1 MFLTYMKLGNRLLFF
16 VNNVLNYFFTFFFQ
30 EWDLVSKEPKP
41 FVHDAN
47 LSGPIVVPTAGVEH
61 SAEANPLTK
70 GVALKECNAL
80 LTEEYNRRPV
90 FLELPKKDNMN
101 DSSLHQ
107 QNDQKNMLPSC
118 QYLSQEIVTGLD
130 RISLHSSAKNDQYF
144 DTGCIVKKESKTS
157 LTTLACSKPCEHVS
171 PCGGSLFEGSSV
183 QLGKLCCTGV
193 DSEEEE
199 EDSRSSSSGEHVMLQ
214 VSDVSPVHDC
224 DLYLEMVKN
233 TKSIPEY
240 SEVAYPDYFGH
251 IPPSFKEP
259 ILERPYGVQR

>member
-1 MFLTYMKLGNRLLFF
+1 MFFK
-16 VNNVLNYFFTFFFQ
+16 

-41 FVHDAN
+41 FVPDAN
-47 LSGPIVVPTAGVEH
+47 LSGPIVVPTASEEH
-61 SAEANPLTK
+61 SAEANLSTK
-70 GVALKECNAL
+70 GVALKECSPL

-90 FLELPKKDNMN
+90 FLELPKKDNMK

-107 QNDQKNMLPSC
+107 RNDQRNVLPSYEC
-118 QYLSQEIVTGLD
+118 LSQEIVKGLD
-130 RISLHSSAKNDQYF
+130 RISLQNSAKNDQYCS
-144 DTGCIVKKESKTS
+144 TGCVVKKENKAG
-157 LTTLACSKPCEHVS
+157 LTTLANSKPCEHVS

-199 EDSRSSSSGEHVMLQ
+199 EEEEDSRSSWEHAMLQ

-224 DLYLEMVKN
+224 DLYLEMVKD

-251 IPPSFKEP
+251 IPPPFKEP

>member
-1 MFLTYMKLGNRLLFF
+1 M
-16 VNNVLNYFFTFFFQ
+16 
-30 EWDLVSKEPKP
+30 
-41 FVHDAN
+41 
-47 LSGPIVVPTAGVEH
+47 SGPIVVPTASVEH
-61 SAEANPLTK
+61 SAETNPSTK
-70 GVALKECNAL
+70 GVALKECSSL

-90 FLELPKKDNMN
+90 LLELPKKDNMK

-107 QNDQKNMLPSC
+107 QNDQRNMLPSC
-118 QYLSQEIVTGLD
+118 QCLSQEIVKGLD
-130 RISLHSSAKNDQYF
+130 RISLQNSAKNDQYSG
-144 DTGCIVKKESKTS
+144 TGCVVKKESKSS

-193 DSEEEE
+193 DSEEED
-199 EDSRSSSSGEHVMLQ
+199 DSKSSSSGEHVMLQ

-224 DLYLEMVKN
+224 DLYLEMVKD

-251 IPPSFKEP
+251 IPPPFKEP